1 MFKKIKKCRICFN
14 KDLVNF
20 FDLGNHQPSNSL
32 KNKISDFIPSV
43 PLGLTYCKNCKVV
56 QLSATADPKFLFEE
70 YVWVTGTSD
79 GAKKYSN
86 IFYKNIVE
94 RYNKRNLFVCEI
106 ASNDGTFLQKF
117 KSRGHKVLGVD
128 PAKNI
133 SKIANKNGI
142 PTIAKFFDE
151 NVSNQIMKKHGK
163 ADVIFARNV
172 IPHVEQIHSIA
183 KGIDNLIKQDGLVA
197 IEFHYSKKILEELHY
212 DSIYHEHLFYF
223 SIKTI
228 TNFFK
233 KYGLY
238 SYDVSL
244 SPISGGSLVIYFSK
258 RKNKKTNFYKKKI
271 NQEKNIK
278 LNNFFKWNNFS
289 KDSLIHSKNLLK
301 LIKKTRKS
309 EKIFGYGAS
318 ARSSTLL
325 NFSNINSKH
334 LDFIIDK
341 NMLKNKKLTPGT
353 NIKILHPKN
362 IKKKVI
368 TEYKYCLLLAW
379 NFKDEIIKDLKKLKF
394 KGKVIVPLPRRI
406 KIYEI

>member
-14 KDLVNF
+14 KHLVNF

-70 YVWVTGTSD
+70 YVWVTGTSE
-79 GAKKYSN
+79 GANKYSN

-94 RYNKRNLFVCEI
+94 RHNKKNLFVCEI

-117 KSRGHKVLGVD
+117 KSKGHKVLGVD

-151 NVSNQIMKKHGK
+151 NLSNQIMKKHGK

-212 DSIYHEHLFYF
+212 DSIYHEHLSYLLLEPI
-223 SIKTI
+223 IKLAKQ
-228 TNFFK
+228 F
-233 KYGLY
+233 GMEV
-238 SYDVSL
+238 SDVL
-244 SPISGGSLVIYFSK
+244 ERDIHGGSFRIFIS
-258 RKNKKTNFYKKKI
+258 RIGERAINK
-271 NQEKNIK
+271 
-278 LNNFFKWNNFS
+278 S
-289 KDSLIHSKNLLK
+289 VAD
-301 LIKKTRKS
+301 
-309 EKIFGYGAS
+309 
-318 ARSSTLL
+318 
-325 NFSNINSKH
+325 
-334 LDFIIDK
+334 
-341 NMLKNKKLTPGT
+341 
-353 NIKILHPKN
+353 
-362 IKKKVI
+362 
-368 TEYKYCLLLAW
+368 
-379 NFKDEIIKDLKKLKF
+379 
-394 KGKVIVPLPRRI
+394 
-406 KIYEI
+406 